1 MLAFYSELGYN
12 NSCRKTCENL
22 EWNFIMLKFAN
33 LSLAQKRFVVAVIE
47 SNPQYKKDPQI
58 TLKECAAIYYTL
70 RDQRTGAKGEKIG
83 YPNWLFNKNKVERGV
98 YQLPV
103 PTDAELAAYAKELA
117 DKQTAPVAK
126 AKAKVAKLAKA
137 KTVKVKKPEA
147 EVETAETEMETS
159 RLQQIIED
167 SEYVDED
174 VEDFNE
180 ILRQNGIEV

>member
-1 MLAFYSELGYN
+1 
-12 NSCRKTCENL
+12 
-22 EWNFIMLKFAN
+22 MLKFAN
-33 LSLAQKRFVVAVIE
+33 LSLAQKRFVVAVLE

-58 TLKECAAIYYTL
+58 TLKECASIYYTL

-103 PTDAELAAYAKELA
+103 PTDAELSAYTKELA

-137 KTVKVKKPEA
+137 KVVKVKTKQQLTEA
-147 EVETAETEMETS
+147 EQEAKAES
-159 RLQQIIED
+159 RLQRIIDE

-174 VEDFNE
+174 VEDFNA
-180 ILRQNGIEV
+180 ILRENGIEV